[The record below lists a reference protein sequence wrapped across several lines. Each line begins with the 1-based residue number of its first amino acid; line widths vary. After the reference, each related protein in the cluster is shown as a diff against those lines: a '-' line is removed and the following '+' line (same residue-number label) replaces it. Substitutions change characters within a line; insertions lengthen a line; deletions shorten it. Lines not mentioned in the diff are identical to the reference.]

1 MINKSSYKR
10 PHYMNKFY
18 IGMQFF
24 VAVFLASGC
33 SSNVNNYN
41 ENENKDPQLEYDY
54 FYANSQII
62 PTEENLPPKGM
73 TSGNARSST
82 NNKCMD
88 NYNFLKEEKS
98 YQYDKYSGDYNKI
111 TEGFKFLNSNKNIM
125 DADAKKIYTMD
136 LKMKLETLCSKI
148 QYSSFILVND
158 KRKSLSGI

>member
-1 MINKSSYKR
+1 
-10 PHYMNKFY
+10 MNKRQVS
-18 IGMQFF
+18 ILITG
-24 VAVFLASGC
+24 AAFLLAGC
-33 SSNVNNYN
+33 SSSNKTNQNYQGN
-41 ENENKDPQLEYDY
+41 DLEYDY
-54 FYANSQII
+54 FYANSQLS
-62 PTEENLPPKGM
+62 PTEENTPPKGGVVG
-73 TSGNARSST
+73 GNSYSST